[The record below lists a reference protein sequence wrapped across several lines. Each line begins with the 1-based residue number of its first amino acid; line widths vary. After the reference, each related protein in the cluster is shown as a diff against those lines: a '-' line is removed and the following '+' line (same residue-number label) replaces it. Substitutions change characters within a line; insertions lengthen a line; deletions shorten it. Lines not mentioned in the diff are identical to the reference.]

1 MHLYGRPSDARVDQY
16 ALACVVHHSLTGTPP
31 FERDSDIQVMQ
42 AHLTDAAPRVSEV
55 RPDLPDAVDEVL
67 SRAMAKEPGE
77 RYPAASDFA
86 AALATALGVTGA
98 GAGGESADKASGH
111 CGDKAA
117 LSAGAGQCNGRGM
130 ARFSGAAQ
138 HPECDACADMAECEA
153 ELSAA
158 GAQTQV
164 VPLRNG
170 VMFVYTANSPGAV
183 NAVQAAVARRGARL
197 LQFQTAGDK
206 ARLCA
211 DCKSMRGAAASGRL
225 TREVV
230 NIEGGALTLMTSDDP
245 KVVAKIRAMM
255 DRTAARAKI

>member
-1 MHLYGRPSDARVDQY
+1 MKPVRF
-16 ALACVVHHSLTGTPP
+16 VVAT
-31 FERDSDIQVMQ
+31 
-42 AHLTDAAPRVSEV
+42 
-55 RPDLPDAVDEVL
+55 
-67 SRAMAKEPGE
+67 
-77 RYPAASDFA
+77 
-86 AALATALGVTGA
+86 LATAVCTAWGIAAFACDKHQGTQASAASTSGTCNAKMAAACKAKSAAGVSAQA
-98 GAGGESADKASGH
+98 GACPMHATTAVAAGASGACGNHATTAAVAAGSSGACGNHGASTASADKASGH

-183 NAVQAAVARRGARL
+183 NAVMSL
-197 LQFQTAGDK
+197 SQT
-206 ARLCA
+206 
-211 DCKSMRGAAASGRL
+211 
-225 TREVV
+225 T
-230 NIEGGALTLMTSDDP
+230 MTSRSSSLARPDWRC
-245 KVVAKIRAMM
+245 AAILSTHS
-255 DRTAARAKI
+255 DRLKRNALAIC

>member
-1 MHLYGRPSDARVDQY
+1 MKPVRF
-16 ALACVVHHSLTGTPP
+16 VVAT
-31 FERDSDIQVMQ
+31 
-42 AHLTDAAPRVSEV
+42 
-55 RPDLPDAVDEVL
+55 
-67 SRAMAKEPGE
+67 
-77 RYPAASDFA
+77 
-86 AALATALGVTGA
+86 LATAVCTAWGIAAFACDKHQGTQASAASTSGTCNAKMAAACKAKSAAGVSAQA
-98 GAGGESADKASGH
+98 GACPMHATTAVAAGASGACGNHGASTASADKASGH

>member
-1 MHLYGRPSDARVDQY
+1 
-16 ALACVVHHSLTGTPP
+16 
-31 FERDSDIQVMQ
+31 
-42 AHLTDAAPRVSEV
+42 
-55 RPDLPDAVDEVL
+55 
-67 SRAMAKEPGE
+67 
-77 RYPAASDFA
+77 
-86 AALATALGVTGA
+86 
-98 GAGGESADKASGH
+98 
-111 CGDKAA
+111 
-117 LSAGAGQCNGRGM
+117 M